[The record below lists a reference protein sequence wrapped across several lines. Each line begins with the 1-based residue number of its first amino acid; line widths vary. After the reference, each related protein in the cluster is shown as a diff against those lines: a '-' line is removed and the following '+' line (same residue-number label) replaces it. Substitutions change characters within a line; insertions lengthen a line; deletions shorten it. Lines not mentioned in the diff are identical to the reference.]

1 MSANVAPLH
10 AKQHSREAQAEL
22 RKNGPPSPMRRGQCR
37 ATTTA
42 TNAGQPNSPREA
54 DDQRELNRLASVS
67 SLGTLTVHDQQ
78 FHRAGNVRFRGH
90 SRHVATLVLA
100 RPGRE

>member
-42 TNAGQPNSPREA
+42 TNAGQPNSRH
-54 DDQRELNRLASVS
+54 DQRKLNRLASVS